1 MEFSVGQH
9 IVHPKYG
16 VGVVS
21 RIETAEL
28 LGRSSRCL
36 KIHFPRHNT
45 QILVP
50 VDKAAELHMRAPLA
64 PKQTTE
70 IWDALKR
77 RARGLA
83 RLRPRERVK
92 IFKPIVAHGTPEDLA
107 TVVRDLGRLGRVKR
121 LTDEESEMLETAL
134 RTLTREIAL
143 AEDRDPIQV
152 RAEIEGILDR

>member
-28 LGRSSRCL
+28 LRRSSRCL
-36 KIHFPRHNT
+36 MIHFPRHNT

-50 VDKAAELHMRAPLA
+50 VDKAAELDMRAPLA
-64 PKQTTE
+64 RKEASE

-107 TVVRDLGRLGRVKR
+107 TVVRDLGRLGKVKR

-143 AEDRDPIQV
+143 AEDRDQLQV
-152 RAEIEGILDR
+152 RSEIEGILDR

>member
-1 MEFSVGQH
+1 MEFAVGQH

-21 RIETAEL
+21 HIETADL

-50 VDKAAELHMRAPLA
+50 VDKAAELHMRAPLGK
-64 PKQTTE
+64 PESVE
-70 IWDALKR
+70 IWNALRR
-77 RARGLA
+77 RARGLS

-92 IFKPIVAHGTPEDLA
+92 IFKPIVAHGSPEDLA
-107 TVVRDLGRLGRVKR
+107 TVVRDLGRLARVKR

-134 RTLTREIAL
+134 RTLAREIAL
-143 AEDRDPIQV
+143 AEGRDPVQV
-152 RAEIEGILDR
+152 RSDIESILDR